1 VNPPSIDPVSSTRHA
16 VLSVQLRSVAVRTD
30 MCNVRYSE
38 CVGLDGNKLAQHRTV
53 SVCWCVAVDA
63 DTCTSINVGLYHNV
77 QCCASSVAIK
87 MCCVTMLPTA
97 QLTQRR
103 SQTRGRVW
111 SVGGMVLTGETAL
124 LDDNLSQ
131 WLFLAVSLT
140 RTDPESKLGLRGY
153 RRAATASQQGM
164 CTLQS

>member
-1 VNPPSIDPVSSTRHA
+1 
-16 VLSVQLRSVAVRTD
+16 
-30 MCNVRYSE
+30 
-38 CVGLDGNKLAQHRTV
+38 
-53 SVCWCVAVDA
+53 
-63 DTCTSINVGLYHNV
+63 
-77 QCCASSVAIK
+77 
-87 MCCVTMLPTA
+87 MLPTA